1 MDVKLIIIGGKAN
14 KSRVAVKLPTVI
26 GRSRD
31 ADLTVAHPMISRKH
45 CELHEVNGL
54 VMVRDLGSLNGL
66 FVGGRQV
73 NEAALHPNAEFT
85 VGPLTFRVEYQYAG
99 QPAVEPDA
107 TTINEPYVPPIAAS
121 GPAAGDFEVA
131 DQPAPIAEAPGAS
144 AEEPAPTA
152 EEEPAIGEGLAG
164 PPDVVATIAPPDV
177 VATIAPPDGQLPDFS
192 AWGVEETEQQPAE
205 EPLAPPPTLFAEE
218 APLQNAAPEIDE
230 GPTPEAEVSAAPEPT
245 ASLPETAAFEPG
257 ELAEL
262 RPAAQPA
269 ADVAEGGQPPE
280 GSGVE
285 PADSGAPAT
294 QSSTGAADEET
305 GEATVG
311 PAPQPDETPEEGMFD
326 FDLPPAPQPD
336 DPGEAG
342 TGDEALDDFLKG
354 LE

>member
-85 VGPLTFRVEYQYAG
+85 VGPLTFRVEYQYTG
-99 QPAVEPDA
+99 QPAVQPDA
-107 TTINEPYVPPIAAS
+107 TTISEPYEPPMAAS

-131 DQPAPIAEAPGAS
+131 DQPTPVAEAPGAS
-144 AEEPAPTA
+144 AEEQTPTV
-152 EEEPAIGEGLAG
+152 EEEPAIGEGLPG
-164 PPDVVATIAPPDV
+164 PPDVA
-177 VATIAPPDGQLPDFS
+177 ATIAPPDGQLPDFS

-205 EPLAPPPTLFAEE
+205 EPLAPPSTLFAEE

-230 GPTPEAEVSAAPEPT
+230 GPTPEAGVSAAPEPT
-245 ASLPETAAFEPG
+245 APLPETAAFEPG

-262 RPAAQPA
+262 RPTAQPA
-269 ADVAEGGQPPE
+269 VDVAEGGQPP
-280 GSGVE
+280 GGPGVE
-285 PADSGAPAT
+285 SADSGSPAT
-294 QSSTGAADEET
+294 QPSTGAADDET
-305 GEATVG
+305 REATVG